1 MMTFAEIKR
10 NNDIFYVD
18 PRCMDMPVQKGR
30 VQRVYRNNDGSI
42 ESVEVWND
50 HLGEVE
56 IEAFQIFATKAEA
69 VIFCHQIGIKT
80 NETDPK

>member
-1 MMTFAEIKR
+1 MTFAEIKR

-56 IEAFQIFATKAEA
+56 IEDLTIIATIAEA
-69 VIFCHQIGIKT
+69 VIYYKQKRI
-80 NETDPK
+80 